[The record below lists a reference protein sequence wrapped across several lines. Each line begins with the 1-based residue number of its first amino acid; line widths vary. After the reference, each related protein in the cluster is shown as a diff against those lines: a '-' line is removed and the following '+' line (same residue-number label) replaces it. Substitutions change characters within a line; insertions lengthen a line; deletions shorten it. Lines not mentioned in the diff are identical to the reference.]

1 MANQLLFW
9 EPRCGKRRPG
19 RPALTYVDQI
29 EKDTGLTKDEIKL
42 IMEDRKMWHRLV
54 MSVRDNPNL

>member
-19 RPALTYVDQI
+19 RPELTYVDQI

-54 MSVRDNPNL
+54 MSVRDNPN